1 MLKIFCDF
9 EIKTYHLVSARW
21 PDLVIDNQKKKKES
35 LPNRRLR
42 RPVRPQGKIKRKKK
56 KR

>member
-21 PDLVIDNQKKKKES
+21 PDLEIDNQKKKK
-35 LPNRRLR
+35 
-42 RPVRPQGKIKRKKK
+42 KKK
-56 KR
+56 AFRIVDFAVLSDHRVK